1 MKLFIGLSIL
11 LVVVVA
17 LASAADL
24 RDAIDTRVP
33 GSVDLQS
40 LHTGADK
47 TTADLPEV
55 FRLQNIPDGYQDS
68 NHQVLFVN
76 GMRVEVNETVS
87 KKSSDAGED
96 EGALV
101 AQIVIKVIP
110 GAGKSH
116 PAVGGVSGELPSD
129 IKSRGRREI
138 IEYITK
144 VSGNANCV
152 TGAQRT
158 TPAGTRLLPENPT
171 ANPVQPSL
179 LQAHNRVISYVGDT
193 DVNYLGGQPEENPD
207 AEVFDSN
214 LVREEANRFYARRPQ
229 PAAYTFHSQP
239 IRSQAIHSQPLR
251 SQAIHSQPIRSQAIH
266 SQPIRSQPLR
276 QHSQWAQPIRSQPL
290 RAHEPV
296 YSQPIRSQPLR
307 SQPLRSQPIRS
318 LPLMSQPIQPQPI
331 RSQSYTAP
339 RL

>member
-1 MKLFIGLSIL
+1 MKLLIVL
-11 LVVVVA
+11 LVVA

-24 RDAIDTRVP
+24 RDASDRLVP
-33 GSVDLQS
+33 GSGDLQS
-40 LHTGADK
+40 LHTGAEE

-55 FRLQNIPDGYQDS
+55 FRILNIIPDGYQDS

-76 GMRVEVNETVS
+76 GMRVEVNETIS
-87 KKSSDAGED
+87 KSSDEGGED

-116 PAVGGVSGELPSD
+116 PAVVEGVSGELPSD

-138 IEYITK
+138 LEYITK

-152 TGAQRT
+152 TGAQRI

-171 ANPVQPSL
+171 ANPPQPSAL
-179 LQAHNRVISYVGDT
+179 HAHNRVISYEGDT
-193 DVNYLGGQPEENPD
+193 NVNYLGSQPKENPD

-214 LVREEANRFYARRPQ
+214 LVREEANRFYASRPQ

-239 IRSQAIHSQPLR
+239 IRSQAIR
-251 SQAIHSQPIRSQAIH
+251 SQPIRSQLIR

-276 QHSQWAQPIRSQPL
+276 QHSQWGQPIRSQPL

-296 YSQPIRSQPLR
+296 YSQPIRSQPIH

-318 LPLMSQPIQPQPI
+318 LPLMSQPLRSQPI